1 MPVES
6 ETVWRALTSPHR
18 RRLLDLL
25 RNGPQSTGQ
34 LSKQVPEL
42 SRFAIMQHLGVL
54 EEAQLVIVRR
64 EGRHRFNYANPMPL
78 REIYDR
84 WVSTFSST
92 AAETTQHLRRY
103 AESKA
108 LELKEMNDPTFRVV
122 KIELEVDIAAPPEL
136 VFDALTKN
144 MDHWWP
150 HRFNPA
156 GVVSHDARPGGAVR
170 EEWSDGGAVYGEI
183 VVFDRPRKCST
194 TMIGFM
200 GGAFTAANE
209 DSVEPTESGCRYK
222 KSLRLWGDV
231 PEELEAMFRQGS
243 SSGLTAALRKYC
255 EEGVRY
261 ER

>member
-25 RNGPQSTGQ
+25 RDGPQTTGQ

-54 EEAQLVIVRR
+54 EEAQLVIVKR
-64 EGRHRFNYANPMPL
+64 EGRQRFNYANPMPL
-78 REIYDR
+78 RDIYDR
-84 WVSTFSST
+84 WVSKFSST

-108 LELKEMNDPTFRVV
+108 QELNPMNDPTFRVV

-150 HRFNPA
+150 HRMNEG
-156 GVVSHDARPGGAVR
+156 GVVRHEARLGGAIS
-170 EEWSDGGAVYGEI
+170 EEWTGGGALYGEI
-183 VVFDRPRKCST
+183 IVFDPPRKCAST
-194 TMIGFM
+194 AVGFM
-200 GGAFTAANE
+200 GGAYTVANE
-209 DSVEPTESGCRYK
+209 DVVEATETGSRYK
-222 KSLRLWGDV
+222 KSMRLWGDV
-231 PEELEAMFRQGS
+231 PVELEDMFRQGS
-243 SSGLTAALRKYC
+243 AAIMKESLKAYC
-255 EEGVRY
+255 EEGKRY